1 MRISKLSATF
11 RLSECKASL
20 LAICRTFRLSEC
32 RTSLLVLPSV
42 RKVDGVNVRNEGNA
56 NAEKAI
62 YRSSLIV
69 GLYGFTIYSL
79 TAFACFLM
87 LMT

>member
-1 MRISKLSATF
+1 M
-11 RLSECKASL
+11 
-20 LAICRTFRLSEC
+20 
-32 RTSLLVLPSV
+32 LVLPSV
-42 RKVDGVNVRNEGNA
+42 RKVDGVNVRNEGNANIPIKREKWSLLQFPSVRNEGNA

>member
-1 MRISKLSATF
+1 M
-11 RLSECKASL
+11 
-20 LAICRTFRLSEC
+20 
-32 RTSLLVLPSV
+32 LVLPSV

>member
-1 MRISKLSATF
+1 MKATPTF
-11 RLSECKASL
+11 RLSESNASL

-56 NAEKAI
+56 NEEKAI
-62 YRSSLIV
+62 YRSSLKTMI
-69 GLYGFTIYSL
+69 L
-79 TAFACFLM
+79 
-87 LMT
+87 